1 MGLNDFRIIL
11 KLPGSQIIDN
21 FPPGVHKIVPVSDLE
36 RHLVILFDNQKGDT
50 RLDAKF

>member
-11 KLPGSQIIDN
+11 KLSGGQIIDN
-21 FPPGVHKIVPVSDLE
+21 FPPGVHKIVPACDLE
-36 RHLVILFDNQKGDT
+36 RHLVILLDNQKGDA